1 MTAPLA
7 ATCEEEWATAPESPP
22 RAPFAQRLVTLTQQ
36 EHVQLKW
43 DAAYWRTRH
52 QGAIKRLAQREHEFQ
67 TEQARRD
74 QRAAETE
81 AILKAR
87 METLE
92 ARIRDLC
99 QRLFGAKSEKT
110 GHSERQQKD
119 HSGQPARPRGQQPG
133 RPGHGRSRLDHLPV
147 VPEIIDLTETEK
159 RCPSCFLPLIPFVGT
174 QDCEVVEIEVQAY
187 RRRIQR
193 KRYRPA
199 CHCEVLPGIVTA
211 VAPSCLIPKG
221 KIGLSVWVEALLDKF
236 LSGRPTHRLLQAWAH
251 HGLNLSQGTLIGGF
265 QTWAP
270 LLLPVV
276 SAITDQQRHDP
287 HWHADETGWRVFE
300 PLEGKAGHR
309 WYLWVFQSA
318 SAVVMTLDPHRAATV
333 PEAHFQGLTTG
344 IVICDRYSAYKKL
357 ARTMGFLLAFCWAH
371 VRRDFLTLARG
382 YPEQEAWAMAWVA
395 RIGTLYTLNNQR
407 LAATE
412 DSVAFGKREITL
424 HTHLQRM
431 VDDRDAALQDPLAH
445 PAVVKVLTSL
455 RRHWSGLVVFVDH
468 PEIPL
473 DNNIAERALRGPVV
487 GRKNYYGSGSRW
499 AGEFAA
505 SMFTVLMTL
514 QLWQI
519 NPRRWFTEY
528 GQACAE
534 NGRSAPT
541 DLSSFL
547 PWTMTPERYAA
558 WREPAAQQATHDTS

>member
-7 ATCEEEWATAPESPP
+7 AAREEEWATVPESPP

-67 TEQARRD
+67 AEQARRD
-74 QRAAETE
+74 RCAAETE
-81 AILKAR
+81 AALRTR

-110 GHSERQQKD
+110 DHNERQQKD
-119 HSGQPARPRGQQPG
+119 NSGQPARPRGQQPG
-133 RPGHGRSRLDHLPV
+133 RPGHGRSRLDLLPV

-193 KRYRPA
+193 KRYRPS
-199 CHCEVLPGIVTA
+199 CPCGVLPGIVTA
-211 VAPSCLIPKG
+211 AAPSCLIPKG
-221 KIGLSVWVEALLDKF
+221 KIGLSIWVEALLDKF

-265 QTWAP
+265 KTLAP

-300 PLEGKAGHR
+300 SLEGKAGHR
-309 WYLWVFQSA
+309 WYLWVFHSA

-412 DSVAFGKREITL
+412 DRVAFDKREIAL
-424 HTHLQRM
+424 HAHLQRM

-455 RRHWSGLVVFVDH
+455 RRHWPGLVVFVDH

-473 DNNIAERALRGPVV
+473 DNNVAERALRGPVV

-534 NGRSAPT
+534 NGRSAPA
-541 DLSSFL
+541 DLSPFL
-547 PWTMTPERYAA
+547 PWAMTPERYAA
-558 WREPAAQQATHDTS
+558 WREPAAQQAPHDTS